1 MLKELILLCIFIC
14 IGMMIGKLVTKIKL
28 PAILGWLLTG
38 MMIGPYAL
46 GWLNNDILD
55 SSWFHIIINIGEI
68 TAGLMIGTEL
78 IWKEI
83 KKSGKQ
89 ILTICLTEAFG
100 AFILV
105 SLAFS
110 VIFMFMD
117 IPVYLSVVFGS
128 IALATAPAPSLSI
141 VNEYN
146 TKGAVTKTLIPL
158 AALDDIVAIVVF
170 FSVIGLVT
178 SITSGGGSPLYYIPL
193 MIIIPI
199 ILGCLTGFL
208 SSFILKKEMN
218 KKATILSVLGCIL
231 VTASIGIFINSY
243 VLTEFSINLMIM
255 GTAFAA
261 TFSNLM
267 SKERLHQLVDD
278 TKPMVALTMV
288 ILIINLGAPL
298 DYSLILGA
306 GLFTAI
312 YIIARAIGKLG
323 GSYIGAV
330 ISKAPTTVKK
340 YLGLTLLPHSGVSL
354 IFTGIAVNTLIKPAP
369 EYAQIIQGTIAAAAV
384 INEIIAVILAKQ
396 GFKLAGELNHGA
408 EKDDIQQDFI
418 SEEVST
424 NNRQEQV
431 SSKVTI

>member
-14 IGMMIGKLVTKIKL
+14 IGMIVGKLVTKVKL

-38 MMIGPYAL
+38 MIIGPYAL
-46 GWLNNDILD
+46 GWLSNDILD
-55 SSWFHIIINIGEI
+55 SSWFHVIISIGEV

-78 IWKEI
+78 IWNDI

-100 AFILV
+100 AFIV
-105 SLAFS
+105 VTLAFAG
-110 VIFMFMD
+110 IFMLMD
-117 IPVYLSVVFGS
+117 IPIYLAVIFGA

-146 TKGAVTKTLIPL
+146 TKGPVTKTLIPL

-170 FSVIGLVT
+170 FSVIGLV
-178 SITSGGGSPLYYIPL
+178 SNITSGGGAPLYYIPL
-193 MIIIPI
+193 MIVIPI
-199 ILGCLTGFL
+199 ILGCITGFL
-208 SSFILKKEMN
+208 SSFILKKEMSKN
-218 KKATILSVLGCIL
+218 ATILSVLGCIL
-231 VTASIGIFINSY
+231 VTSFIGIYINDY
-243 VLTEFSINLMIM
+243 VISQFSINLMIM
-255 GTAFAA
+255 GITFAA

-267 SKERLHQLVDD
+267 PKERLDSLVED
-278 TKPMVALTMV
+278 TKPMVALAMV

-323 GSYIGAV
+323 GSYFGGV

-384 INEIIAVILAKQ
+384 INEIIAVLLAKQ
-396 GFKLAGELNHGA
+396 GFKLAGELGGQLDLVPVGVS
-408 EKDDIQQDFI
+408 KDED
-418 SEEVST
+418 
-424 NNRQEQV
+424 
-431 SSKVTI
+431 VTIE

>member
-1 MLKELILLCIFIC
+1 MLKELILLVVFIC
-14 IGMMIGKLVTKIKL
+14 IGIVIGKLVTKIKL

-38 MMIGPYAL
+38 MIIGPYAL
-46 GWLNNDILD
+46 DWLNNDTLN
-55 SSWFHIIINIGEI
+55 SSWFHIVINIGEV

-78 IWKEI
+78 IWEDI

-100 AFILV
+100 AFIIV
-105 SLAFS
+105 TLAFS
-110 VIFMFMD
+110 AIFIFLD
-117 IPVYLSVVFGS
+117 IPIYLSVIFGA

-146 TKGAVTKTLIPL
+146 TKGPVTKTLIPL

-170 FSVIGLVT
+170 FSVIGLVS
-178 SITSGGGSPLYYIPL
+178 SIISGGGAPLYYIPL

-199 ILGCLTGFL
+199 ILGCMTGFL

-218 KKATILSVLGCIL
+218 KTATILSVLGCIL
-231 VTASIGIFINSY
+231 VTATIGIFINTY
-243 VLTEFSINLMIM
+243 VLTQISINLMVM
-255 GTAFAA
+255 GIAFAA

-267 SKERLHQLVDD
+267 SKERLHKVVND

-312 YIIARAIGKLG
+312 YIVARAIGKLG

-330 ISKAPTTVKK
+330 ISKAPITVKK

-354 IFTGIAVNTLIKPAP
+354 IFTGIAVNTLIEPAP

-384 INEIIAVILAKQ
+384 INEIIAVLLAKQ
-396 GFKLAGELNHGA
+396 GFKLAGELHGGV
-408 EKDDIQQDFI
+408 ENSDIQQSI
-418 SEEVST
+418 PAGSQKIGLKNT
-424 NNRQEQV
+424 LPL
-431 SSKVTI
+431 K